1 MLTVALTGNIAS
13 GKSEVAKV
21 WRGLGAHLVDADELS
36 RRAVEPGTPGLRA
49 IVERW
54 GPEMLAPDGTLDRA
68 ALRDIVF
75 RDSKAREELETI
87 VHPRVRTLRDEAFAA
102 ARAEGAPLIVADIPL
117 LFETGLEA
125 EFDVVVLVDAPESVR
140 RARLVD
146 LRGIDADEAA
156 RMIAAQMPAEEKR
169 SRAGIV
175 IENTGTLEDLRV
187 RATAVWRG
195 LQARAEAAS

>member
-21 WRGLGAHLVDADELS
+21 WRGLGARLVDADDLS

-75 RDSKAREELETI
+75 RDSKAREELEAI

-146 LRGIDADEAA
+146 LRGLDADEAT